1 MPPSPLTATT
11 RYTPPGVR
19 KYYWITTA
27 SSYLTP
33 TRAELNAGTD
43 LTAEIAEVSGFTLS
57 ADTADT
63 PDLASGFV
71 STVPARISAE
81 DSEIVFWASST
92 SADART
98 VFPRGTAG
106 YLVFM
111 PEGDVATQKMEIWP
125 VKVSSMFIDQGMED
139 PAKVHVQF
147 SVTKVPAQNVTIP
160 S

>member
-1 MPPSPLTATT
+1 MPPSPLTVTT
-11 RYTPPGVR
+11 RYTPTGTR

-63 PDLASGFV
+63 PDLSSGFV
-71 STVPARISAE
+71 SSVPARIKAE

-92 SADART
+92 AADART

-106 YLVFM
+106 YIILL
-111 PEGDVATQKMEIWP
+111 PEGDVAGQKMEVWP
-125 VKVSSMFIDQGMED
+125 AKVSSMYIDQNMED
-139 PAKVHVQF
+139 PGRIHVQF

-160 S
+160 A